1 MKALKNC
8 SAALLGGIAL
18 LIGNVSMLAPRSAFA
33 QAADWTK
40 ITENSV
46 KDRFF
51 VDTSSIQR
59 NGSIVWYWEY
69 REFPEANNALLEA
82 KVDQPV
88 LGAVMRWS
96 VDCSAQSQRLRK
108 VNAYTTNRKLIEK
121 FDYGD
126 TGMLL
131 RPKEGSSTYKVM
143 DYVCRSPQKK

>member
-8 SAALLGGIAL
+8 SAAVLGSVAL
-18 LIGNVSMLAPRSAFA
+18 LMGHLSMFAPRPAIA
-33 QAADWTK
+33 QTADWTK

-51 VDTSSIQR
+51 VDASSIQR

-69 REFPEANNALLEA
+69 REFPEANNAILEA

-88 LGAVMRWS
+88 HGAVMRWS
-96 VDCSAQSQRLRK
+96 ADCSAQTQRLRK
-108 VNAYTTNRKLIEK
+108 VNAYTTNRKLIQK